1 VSGVDHP
8 NQSLAAR
15 VEIVLDSGGLVL
27 SVSSAKEA
35 QRLVSEVQKGA
46 SLQSLI
52 HSDDYDSFLWSA
64 KGVLNG
70 DHRRQTIQL
79 RWARP
84 NGRWAKVNV
93 ALTRMSD
100 QTVLLIFHPD
110 EIEQARRAEAQ
121 FRLIVE
127 GGSADGIVVRNT
139 KQVLYQ
145 NDAFAHMLG
154 YASTREMARVAEAET
169 RAGGNLN
176 SSGATHPDDRA
187 LVAEHMRRR
196 IAGEETVSSFEFRLL
211 RRDGA
216 VVWVH
221 TRATLVNWN
230 GEPALLSW
238 LSDITKRKA
247 IEAENIRSKE
257 SAETAN
263 RAKTAFL
270 ATISHELRTPLNAII
285 GFAEVIKDE
294 IFGPVGLRKYA
305 EYARDIHGSGRHLLD
320 LINDILDLSKL
331 ESGMLELRE
340 EIVDLGGLVDECV
353 GIVRDR
359 AQKSQIMVATK
370 VEPRLPRLACDE
382 RAIKQVLLNF
392 LSNAIKFTL
401 AGGSVTTGA
410 NHGPDG
416 VAIWVRDTG
425 IGMSEAD
432 VKIALVAFRQI
443 DSTISRKYQGAGLGL
458 SISKSLIELHGGTL
472 AVESTPGLGTT
483 MTAIFPVSRIEACAP
498 QTGASSSG

>member
-1 VSGVDHP
+1 MTGVDHP
-8 NQSLAAR
+8 NHGPTAR
-15 VEIVLDSGGLVL
+15 VEIVLDSSGSVL
-27 SVSSAKEA
+27 SVSAPREA
-35 QRLVSEVQKGA
+35 QRLVGEAREGK
-46 SLQSLI
+46 SLQTLI
-52 HSDDYDSFLWSA
+52 HPDDYASFLWSV
-64 KGVLNG
+64 KGVQAG
-70 DHRRQTIQL
+70 GHRRQTIQL

-84 NGRWAKVNV
+84 NGRWSNVNI
-93 ALTRMSD
+93 ALAGMRN

-110 EIEQARRAEAQ
+110 EIEHARRAEAQ

-127 GGSADGIVVRNT
+127 GGSADGIVVRNSRE
-139 KQVLYQ
+139 VLYQ

-154 YASTREMARVAEAET
+154 YASTREMASVAESET

-196 IAGEETVSSFEFRLL
+196 LSGEETVSSFEFRLL
-211 RRDGA
+211 RRDGT

-247 IEAENIRSKE
+247 IEAEITRSKE

-263 RAKTAFL
+263 QAKTAFL

-294 IFGPVGLRKYA
+294 IFGPVGLKRYA
-305 EYARDIHGSGRHLLD
+305 DYARDIHNSGRHLLD

-359 AQKSQIMVATK
+359 AQKSQIMLATK
-370 VEPRLPRLACDE
+370 MEAHLPKLSCDE
-382 RAIKQVLLNF
+382 RALKQVLLNF

-410 NHGPDG
+410 NHGADG

-432 VKIALVAFRQI
+432 VKVALVAFRQI
-443 DSTISRKYQGAGLGL
+443 DSNISRQYQGAGLGL

-472 AVESTPGLGTT
+472 AVDSAPGIGTT
-483 MTAIFPVSRIEACAP
+483 MTAIFPASRIATQAN
-498 QTGASSSG
+498 ASLALI